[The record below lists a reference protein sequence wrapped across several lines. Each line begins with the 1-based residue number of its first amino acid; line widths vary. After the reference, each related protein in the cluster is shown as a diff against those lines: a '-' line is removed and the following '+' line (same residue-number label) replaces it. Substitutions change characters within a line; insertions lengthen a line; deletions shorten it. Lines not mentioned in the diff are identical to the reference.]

1 MTARP
6 EAVIAVFGDLL
17 AALGIDVDVARATA
31 ELGQLLED
39 PWAGYCHNPLQHRSA
54 LTESG
59 APFELSLKLGGDGS
73 LSLRYVVDVG
83 DPAVDLVGNAE
94 RYLDAA
100 RLITGQSDE
109 VLRRLFDCH
118 LGDALAGTRATV
130 MHGVGWMSAG
140 RRRSTL
146 YFPAGWLA
154 PDALAQRLPEPM
166 EIPGRAQVVGYDF
179 DADGLASWKTYHW
192 LRVDPT
198 RPLAERLD
206 LGRLPN
212 AARVIHDRFAADV
225 PEGARET
232 STFLQWRRDVNAVH
246 GRLFFFA
253 LPWGWGSTRSMADL
267 LALLRSFDLD
277 LRPLRAVAD
286 CMRRHGLSV
295 HVGLVSVGG
304 CDITSVTFYFW
315 PT

>member
-1 MTARP
+1 M
-6 EAVIAVFGDLL
+6 FGDLL

-59 APFELSLKLGGDGS
+59 APLELSVKLGVDGS
-73 LSLRYVVDVG
+73 RSLRYVVDVA
-83 DPAVDLVGNAE
+83 DPAVDLVGNTE

-100 RLITGQSDE
+100 RLTTGQPYD
-109 VLRRLFDCH
+109 VLRRLFNCH
-118 LGDALAGTRATV
+118 LGDASAGIRATV
-130 MHGVGWMSAG
+130 MHGVGWLSAG
-140 RRRSTL
+140 HRRSTL

-154 PDALAQRLPEPM
+154 PDALAQRLPGPM
-166 EIPGRAQVVGYDF
+166 ELPDPAQVVGYDF

-192 LRVDPT
+192 LRVDPG

-206 LGRLPN
+206 LGWLPN
-212 AARVIHDRFAADV
+212 AARVIHDRFAAVV
-225 PEGARET
+225 PEGARGT
-232 STFLQWRRDVNAVH
+232 STFLQWLRAVNGVN

-253 LPWGWGSTRSMADL
+253 RPWGWSGTRSMADL

-286 CMRRHGLSV
+286 CMRRRGLSV

-304 CDITSVTFYFW
+304 YEITSVTFYFW